1 MSFLGFTQLTTAQI
15 NNPSVYSNNMSLGTL
30 GADRRGEIYA
40 WTQAGASNLAIG
52 KANIAPA
59 KVSNDTN
66 RSLAAVSN
74 IAIGSTKFTVSAGG
88 TVTADQ
94 YAGGYL
100 VVNDGTGKGQRF
112 QIISNTPDYVSGS
125 DTHAV
130 DVLTHDAN
138 TVALVVADTKVILEA
153 NPNAN
158 VVVATGDASTYFC
171 VGVNETA
178 VTAAYYFWAKVRG
191 ITSVLSDGVVAKG
204 TSAILSPSVA
214 GALVTEGTSG
224 VVKRVAY
231 APEATVDAKYYP
243 MFMDLL

>member
-1 MSFLGFTQLTTAQI
+1 MSFSGFTQITTAQI
-15 NNPSVYSNNMSLGTL
+15 NTPSIYSNNMALGTL

-40 WTQAGASNLAIG
+40 WSYAGAVALNIG
-52 KANIAPA
+52 KVNIAPA
-59 KVSNDTN
+59 KVANDTN

-74 IAIGSTKFTVSAGG
+74 IALGSTKVTVSGGG
-88 TVTADQ
+88 TVAVDA

-100 VVNDGTGKGQRF
+100 IVNDGTGKGQRL
-112 QIISNTPDYVSGS
+112 QITSNTPDYVSGS

-130 DVLTHDAN
+130 DVTLHDGLF
-138 TVALVVADTKVILEA
+138 VALSLSDTKVILEA
-153 NPNAN
+153 NPNLS
-158 VVVATGDASTYFC
+158 VVVAPGDASTYFC

-178 VTAAYYFWAKVRG
+178 VAATTYFYAKVRG
-191 ITSVLSDGVVAKG
+191 VSSVLSDGVVAKG
-204 TSAILSPSVA
+204 TSAILSPSIA

-243 MFMDLL
+243 LFMDLL